1 MYCSSAHV
9 PCSCVASLDP
19 KLYYNTRP
27 SSPVFASLP
36 VSLPANQ
43 ESKTFS
49 LKFESWIS
57 PRNLDT
63 LKIVNYSKLCFGC
76 NMFGLSIGL
85 SCIRMCRWL
94 WGFGTIKVL
103 GEHLHRLHTATKSGG
118 DPTIITFQLLL
129 SICFACATSTP
140 AKVHNDTFVTGCSN
154 HISHFIVRAHSP
166 FSQPKGHIKIL
177 QLARTLLLMGPAHI
191 SFAHTELIW

>member
-1 MYCSSAHV
+1 MCCSSAHV
-9 PCSCVASLDP
+9 PWSCVASLDP
-19 KLYYNTRP
+19 KLWYNTRP
-27 SSPVFASLP
+27 SSPVFA
-36 VSLPANQ
+36 SLPANQ

-63 LKIVNYSKLCFGC
+63 LKIVNYSELCFGC

-103 GEHLHRLHTATKSGG
+103 GEHLHRLHTTTKSGG

-129 SICFACATSTP
+129 SIFPSACFAC